1 MSSPGAGSLLGRV
14 AIVTGA
20 SSGIGEAVA
29 EALAGA
35 GARVALAARRTD
47 RLESVAER
55 IRAGGGDAMVHA
67 ADVTDR
73 AGMEALAKAV
83 LERWGGIHILV
94 NNAGIMPLSP
104 LADLRMD
111 DWERMVDVNVKGVLF
126 GIGAVLPAML
136 AAGDGHVVNVGS
148 VAGRRPFPGG
158 AVYSATKFAV
168 RALTW
173 GMQLELSA
181 ARGIRVT
188 DVQPGVVETELTDH
202 IPDSGLRE
210 GFETGWAGRRKLRP
224 EDVAAAVL
232 FALTAPPHVNVNEIL
247 VRPTDQP
254 T

>member
-1 MSSPGAGSLLGRV
+1 M
-14 AIVTGA
+14 A
-20 SSGIGEAVA
+20 SRGA
-29 EALAGA
+29 EAEPPQSDGDVE
-35 GARVALAARRTD
+35 GQGRVALAT
-47 RLESVAER
+47 R
-55 IRAGGGDAMVHA
+55 IRRLGGEAAVHP

-73 AGMEALAKAV
+73 DGLLQVAGVVAAS
-83 LERWGGIHILV
+83 WGRIDVLV

-104 LADLRMD
+104 LAELRVD
-111 DWERMVDVNVKGVLF
+111 DWERMVDVNVKGILF
-126 GIGAVLPAML
+126 GIAAVLPFML
-136 AAGDGHVVNVGS
+136 EQGEGHILNVGS
-148 VAGRRPFPGG
+148 LAGRRPFPGG

-188 DVQPGVVETELTDH
+188 DVQPGVVETELLDH
-202 IPDSGLRE
+202 IPDAGLRE
-210 GFETGWAGRRKLRP
+210 GFQAGWEGRRRLRP
-224 EDVAAAVL
+224 VDVAHAVL